1 MKRKIL
7 ITSVVLIG
15 VVLIVIGISF
25 GIKSYKIKHAKVNI
39 VLKDNLELDVYD
51 DTKRVSYFINS
62 INGKIVDDYII
73 DSKKVG
79 KKKVKFTYINDD
91 GIKVNSS
98 FAIDVVDRVAPIIW
112 VSGSYSVALNS
123 KRELKDMILCGDN
136 YDKRPSC
143 DILGDY
149 DISKVGKYPLKY
161 KAVDKSGN
169 ISEEN
174 FILNVYDPADIK
186 ERKPKKIYFNDVATS
201 YKNKDTKVGID
212 ISKWQGDVDF
222 NKLKEAGVDF
232 VIVRVGTK
240 NKDNQYVLDEKFKR
254 NISNLNKLN
263 IPVGVY
269 FYSYASSNKE
279 AVEDARW
286 VLKQIKDYKVDLEV
300 AFDWEDWSNFN
311 SYKLSFHD
319 LNEISESFMKEIKKA
334 GYSTMLYGSK
344 NYLERIWDKK
354 DNSIWL
360 AHYTSKTNYQGKY
373 KYWQLCENGKV
384 NGIDNFVDIDILYK

>member
-7 ITSVVLIG
+7 IISVGFVG
-15 VVLIVIGISF
+15 VVLITIGISF
-25 GIKSYKIKHAKVNI
+25 GIKSYKIKHAKVDI

-73 DSKKVG
+73 NSKKVG
-79 KKKVKFTYINDD
+79 KKKVEFTYINND
-91 GIKVNSS
+91 GIKVDSS
-98 FAIDVVDRVAPIIW
+98 FVINVVDTVAPIIW
-112 VSGSYSVALNS
+112 VSGSYSLAVNS

-149 DISKVGKYPLKY
+149 DVGQVGKYPLKY
-161 KAVDKSGN
+161 KAVDQSGN

-174 FILNVYDPADIK
+174 FILNVYDPDDIEEK
-186 ERKPKKIYFNDVATS
+186 KQEKIYFTDVVTN
-201 YKNKDTKVGID
+201 YRNENTKVGID

-222 NKLKEAGVDF
+222 SKLKTAGVDF
-232 VIVRVGTK
+232 VIIRVGTK

-286 VLKQIKDYKVDLEV
+286 VLKQIKGYKVDLDV

-319 LNEISESFMKEIKKA
+319 LNEISNSFMKEIKKA
-334 GYSTMLYGSK
+334 GYSTMLYSSK
-344 NYLERIWDKK
+344 NYLERIWDKQE
-354 DNSIWL
+354 DNIWL
-360 AHYTSKTNYQGKY
+360 AHYTNKTNYKGKY

-384 NGIDNFVDIDILYK
+384 NGIDNFVDIDIMYK

>member
-1 MKRKIL
+1 MKRKRL
-7 ITSVVLIG
+7 IISVGFVG
-15 VVLIVIGISF
+15 VFLIVIGISF
-25 GIKSYKIKHAKVNI
+25 GIKSYKIKHAKVDI

-73 DSKKVG
+73 NSKKVG
-79 KKKVKFTYINDD
+79 RKQVKFTYINND
-91 GIKVNSS
+91 GIKVDSS
-98 FAIDVVDRVAPIIW
+98 FAINVVDRVAPIIW
-112 VSGSYSVALNS
+112 VSGSYSVAINS

-143 DILGDY
+143 EILGDY
-149 DISKVGKYPLKY
+149 DVGKVGKYPLKY
-161 KAVDKSGN
+161 KAVDQSGN
-169 ISEEN
+169 TSEEN
-174 FILNVYDPADIK
+174 FILNVYDPNDIEEK
-186 ERKPKKIYFNDVATS
+186 KPKKIYFTDVVTS
-201 YKNKDTKVGID
+201 YRHENTKVGID

-222 NKLKEAGVDF
+222 SKLKEVGVDF
-232 VIVRVGTK
+232 VIIRVGTK
-240 NKDNQYVLDEKFKR
+240 NKENQYVLDEKFKR

-279 AVEDARW
+279 AVEDAKW

-319 LNEISESFMKEIKKA
+319 LNEISKSFMKEIKKA
-334 GYSTMLYGSK
+334 GYSTMLYSSK
-344 NYLERIWDKK
+344 NYLERIWDKQE
-354 DNSIWL
+354 DSTWL
-360 AHYTSKTNYQGKY
+360 AHYTNKTNYRGKY
-373 KYWQLCENGKV
+373 KYWQLCENGNV
-384 NGIDNFVDIDILYK
+384 NGIDNFVDIDIMYK